1 MTLTNPLACYNTAR
15 ITAVKSFKV
24 QVPEATAQWHKN
36 QLKNSKLEGSN
47 PAKFGTRVSREDD
60 ISSSI

>member
-1 MTLTNPLACYNTAR
+1 MAR
-15 ITAVKSFKV
+15 ITAVKSFIV
-24 QVPEATAQWHKN
+24 QVPEATGQRHKK

-47 PAKFGTRVSREDD
+47 PAEFGTRVSREDD